1 MRTTL
6 DPVEQ
11 ATAKIPRQPL
21 RCIGTYQDLHGA
33 VDYPIGWDDA
43 SRDTDW
49 VEAFLQQLGVAKGD
63 FVSVVSTG
71 HEAPWYAP
79 VLDAVNR
86 LKATVCPLE
95 PARFEVGR
103 ALMFFK
109 RFPVSVVL
117 GLDGELGSAL
127 EASAGLSNVLK
138 QVRSNVCR
146 PEATP
151 LLNDLQSNKGVIVP
165 VGPALAL
172 ACLSG
177 PFVHLNEEEWG
188 IDAVESGLT
197 LSARRARASGGQPVR
212 LPGMLRSV
220 SRQCEC
226 SHGRRSFQLTAA
238 QVSG

>member
-6 DPVEQ
+6 DPVER

-21 RCIGTYQDLHGA
+21 RCIGTYQDLRGA

-49 VEAFLQQLGVAKGD
+49 VEAFLKQLGVTRGD

-86 LKATVCPLE
+86 LRATVCPLE

-109 RFPVSVVL
+109 RFPVSVVI

-127 EASAGLSNVLK
+127 EASASLSSVLT
-138 QVRSNVCR
+138 QVRSVVGR
-146 PEATP
+146 PDAAP
-151 LLNDLQSNKGVIVP
+151 LLKDLRSNEGFIAP

-177 PFVHLNEEEWG
+177 PFMHFNEDEWSME
-188 IDAVESGLT
+188 ASEAGLT
-197 LSARRARASGGQPVR
+197 LSARRGRALGGEPIR
-212 LPGMLRSV
+212 LPGTLRLV
-220 SRQCEC
+220 NRQCEC
-226 SHGRRSFQLTAA
+226 SHGRRSLQLTAA
-238 QVSG
+238 QASS

>member
-1 MRTTL
+1 MSTTL

-49 VEAFLQQLGVAKGD
+49 VEAFLKQLGVTKGD

-79 VLDAVNR
+79 VLDAAKR
-86 LKATVCPLE
+86 LRATVCPLE

-109 RFPVSVVL
+109 RFPVSVVI

-127 EASAGLSNVLK
+127 EASAGFSNVLAR
-138 QVRSNVCR
+138 VRSVVGR
-146 PEATP
+146 PDAMP
-151 LLNDLQSNKGVIVP
+151 LLKDLKSNKGIIAP

-177 PFVHLNEEEWG
+177 PFVHLNEDEWG
-188 IDAVESGLT
+188 IDAPESGLT
-197 LSARRARASGGQPVR
+197 LSARRSRALGGQPIR
-212 LPGMLRSV
+212 LNGMLRIAN
-220 SRQCEC
+220 RQCAC
-226 SHGRRSFQLTAA
+226 SHGRRSFQLIAA
-238 QVSG
+238 

>member
-6 DPVEQ
+6 DPVEA
-11 ATAKIPRQPL
+11 ATEKIPRQSL
-21 RCIGTYQDLHGA
+21 RCIGTFQDLHGA

-49 VEAFLQQLGVAKGD
+49 VEVFLQQLGITKGD

-86 LKATVCPLE
+86 LQATVCPLE

-109 RFPVSVVL
+109 RFPVSVVI
-117 GLDGELGSAL
+117 GLDVELASAL
-127 EASAGLSNVLK
+127 EASGGIGNILTKICTIVGRPDATSLLK
-138 QVRSNVCR
+138 
-146 PEATP
+146 
-151 LLNDLQSNKGVIVP
+151 DLESNKGFIVP

-177 PFVHLNEEEWG
+177 PFVHLNEEEWD
-188 IDAVESGLT
+188 IEASESGIT
-197 LSARRARASGGQPVR
+197 LAARRSRALGAQPIR
-212 LPGMLRSV
+212 LPGALRVV
-220 SRQCEC
+220 SRQCAC

-238 QVSG
+238 RAGG

>member
-11 ATAKIPRQPL
+11 AIAKIPRQPL
-21 RCIGTYQDLHGA
+21 RCIGTYQDVRGA

-49 VEAFLQQLGVAKGD
+49 VEAFLTQLGITTGD

-86 LKATVCPLE
+86 LRATVCPLE
-95 PARFEVGR
+95 PARFEAGR

-109 RFPVSVVL
+109 RFPVSVAI
-117 GLDGELGSAL
+117 GLDGELGAAL
-127 EASAGLSNVLK
+127 EASAGLNNVLT
-138 QVRSNVCR
+138 QVRSVVGR
-146 PEATP
+146 LDATS
-151 LLNDLQSNKGVIVP
+151 LLKDLQSNKGVIVP

-177 PFVHLNEEEWG
+177 PFVHLNEDEWS
-188 IDAVESGLT
+188 IEASESGLT
-197 LSARRARASGGQPVR
+197 LAAQRNRALGGKPIR
-212 LPGMLRSV
+212 LPAMVRV
-220 SRQCEC
+220 VNRQCGC

-238 QVSG
+238 RAGR

>member
-1 MRTTL
+1 MNTTL

-21 RCIGTYQDLHGA
+21 RCIGTYQGVHGA

-49 VEAFLQQLGVAKGD
+49 IEGFLKQLGVAAGD

-86 LKATVCPLE
+86 LRATVCPLE
-95 PARFEVGR
+95 PARFEAGR

-109 RFPVSVVL
+109 RFPVSVVI
-117 GLDGELGSAL
+117 GLDGELGAAL
-127 EASAGLSNVLK
+127 EASAGLNNVLT
-138 QVRSNVCR
+138 QVRSVVGR
-146 PEATP
+146 PDATS
-151 LLNDLQSNKGVIVP
+151 LLRDLQSNKGIIAP

-177 PFVHLNEEEWG
+177 PFVHLNEDEWSIEG
-188 IDAVESGLT
+188 SESSLT
-197 LSARRARASGGQPVR
+197 SSAKRSRALGG
-212 LPGMLRSV
+212 
-220 SRQCEC
+220 SRFDFPARFG
-226 SHGRRSFQLTAA
+226 S
-238 QVSG
+238 

>member
-1 MRTTL
+1 MNTTL

-21 RCIGTYQDLHGA
+21 RCIGTYQGVHGA

-49 VEAFLQQLGVAKGD
+49 VEGFLKQLGVAAGD

-86 LKATVCPLE
+86 LRATVCPLE
-95 PARFEVGR
+95 PARFEAGR

-109 RFPVSVVL
+109 RFPVSVVI
-117 GLDGELGSAL
+117 GLDGELGAAL
-127 EASAGLSNVLK
+127 EASAGLNNILT
-138 QVRSNVCR
+138 QVRSVVGR
-146 PEATP
+146 PDATS
-151 LLNDLQSNKGVIVP
+151 LLSDLQSNKGIIAP

-177 PFVHLNEEEWG
+177 PFVHLNEDEWSIEG
-188 IDAVESGLT
+188 SESSLT
-197 LSARRARASGGQPVR
+197 SSAKRSRALGGQPIR
-212 LPGMLRSV
+212 LPGTLRV
-220 SRQCEC
+220 VNRQCGC
-226 SHGRRSFQLTAA
+226 SHGRRSFLLTAA
-238 QVSG
+238 RSSR

>member
-6 DPVEQ
+6 DPVEA
-11 ATAKIPRQPL
+11 ATAKIPRQSL
-21 RCIGTYQDLHGA
+21 RCIGTFQDLHGA
-33 VDYPIGWDDA
+33 VDYPIGWDEA

-49 VEAFLQQLGVAKGD
+49 VEGFLQQLGIAKGD

-86 LKATVCPLE
+86 LQATVCPLE

-109 RFPVSVVL
+109 RFPVSVVI
-117 GLDGELGSAL
+117 GLDGELGAAL
-127 EASAGLSNVLK
+127 EAAGGLGTVLTE
-138 QVRSNVCR
+138 VRSIVGR
-146 PEATP
+146 PDGMP
-151 LLNDLQSNKGVIVP
+151 LLKDLGSNKGLIVP

-177 PFVHLNEEEWG
+177 PCVHLNEDEWDIEASAG
-188 IDAVESGLT
+188 GLA
-197 LSARRARASGGQPVR
+197 LSARRSRALGAQPIR
-212 LPGMLRSV
+212 LPGTLRV
-220 SRQCEC
+220 VNRQCTC
-226 SHGRRSFQLTAA
+226 LHGRRSFQWPAA
-238 QVSG
+238 QAGG